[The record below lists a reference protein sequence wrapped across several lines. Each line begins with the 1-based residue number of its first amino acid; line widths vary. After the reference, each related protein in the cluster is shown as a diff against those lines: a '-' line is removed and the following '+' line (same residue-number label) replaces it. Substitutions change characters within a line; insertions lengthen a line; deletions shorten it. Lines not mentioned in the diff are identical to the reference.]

1 MGIMDKYELHT
12 HSYLALRKAVGI
24 IGILLP
30 LVLSI
35 GTNLVGDVSGL
46 RPSISL
52 YYGTS
57 MGDVLVG
64 ALCAVGLFLLFYA
77 GYEPIDN
84 WAGNVAG
91 TFAIGTALF
100 PAVVGPYRVEGFP
113 GVAGFPPWV
122 RTAHL
127 ICAALFFITLAFF
140 SLFLFTRTA
149 GDAPPTRQKQIR
161 NRIYVVCGV
170 VIVLALLVIVVYSA
184 LVPLA
189 ERSSLVFFTE
199 AIALLAFAVSWLTKG
214 EAIMADKT

>member
-1 MGIMDKYELHT
+1 MTTLDKYELHT

-30 LVLSI
+30 VVLAV

-64 ALCAVGLFLLFYA
+64 ALCAVGLFLFFYA

-84 WAGNVAG
+84 WAGNFAG

-113 GVAGFPPWV
+113 GTAGFPSWV
-122 RTAHL
+122 RTVHL
-127 ICAALFFITLAFF
+127 TSAALFFLTLAFF
-140 SLFLFTRTA
+140 SLFLFTRTTS
-149 GDAPPTRQKQIR
+149 DTPPTPQKQLR
-161 NRIYVVCGV
+161 NRIYVICGV
-170 VIVLALLVIVVYSA
+170 TIVVALIVIIVYSA

-189 ERSSLVFFTE
+189 ERSSLVFFIE
-199 AIALLAFAVSWLTKG
+199 AIALLAFAISWLTKG
-214 EAIMADKT
+214 EAILTDKA